1 MCQETAA
8 LCGLLGVVAWAPG
21 DPVLA
26 SNLCQVEAECAD
38 TGGEVTLRLATR
50 AAPLHHLVLAGPT
63 KQLAEQY
70 SQAVLDTVRVAALV
84 ARDTCRGDTGAG
96 DTCRGDTGA
105 GDTCRGDTGAGDTCR
120 GDKGGGKE
128 GEGNPVL
135 EVLQRCLHQ
144 GGLQYECPS
153 VERAVR
159 GCVLGA
165 VHSLARVEMVCYTRT
180 RLAAVTRPGARLGQA
195 RDTDDEEEESEEEE

>member
-1 MCQETAA
+1 M
-8 LCGLLGVVAWAPG
+8 VAWAPG

-26 SNLCQVEAECAD
+26 SNLCTVEAECAD
-38 TGGEVTLRLATR
+38 TGGEVTLRLVTSS
-50 AAPLHHLVLAGPT
+50 PLHHLVLAAPT

-96 DTCRGDTGA
+96 DTCE
-105 GDTCRGDTGAGDTCR
+105 
-120 GDKGGGKE
+120 GGGKE
-128 GEGNPVL
+128 GQGNPVL
-135 EVLQRCLHQ
+135 EVLQCCLHQ

-159 GCVLGA
+159 DCVLGA
-165 VHSLARVEMVCYTRT
+165 VHSLARVERVCCTRT
-180 RLAAVTRPGARLGQA
+180 RLAAVTRPGARLGRA
-195 RDTDDEEEESEEEE
+195 RDSDDEDSEEEE

>member
-1 MCQETAA
+1 M
-8 LCGLLGVVAWAPG
+8 AWAPG

-26 SNLCQVEAECAD
+26 SNLCPVEVECAD

-84 ARDTCRGDTGAG
+84 
-96 DTCRGDTGA
+96 
-105 GDTCRGDTGAGDTCR
+105 AGDTCR

-195 RDTDDEEEESEEEE
+195 RDTDEEEESEEEE

>member
-1 MCQETAA
+1 M
-8 LCGLLGVVAWAPG
+8 VAWAPG

-26 SNLCQVEAECAD
+26 SNLCTVEAECAD
-38 TGGEVTLRLATR
+38 TGGEVTLRLVTSS
-50 AAPLHHLVLAGPT
+50 PLHHLVLAGPT

-96 DTCRGDTGA
+96 DTCRGDTG
-105 GDTCRGDTGAGDTCR
+105 DTCE
-120 GDKGGGKE
+120 GGGKE
-128 GEGNPVL
+128 GQGNPVL
-135 EVLQRCLHQ
+135 EVLQCCLHQ

-159 GCVLGA
+159 DCVLGA
-165 VHSLARVEMVCYTRT
+165 VHSLARVERVCCTRT
-180 RLAAVTRPGARLGQA
+180 RLAALTRPGARLGRA
-195 RDTDDEEEESEEEE
+195 RDSDDEDSEEEE

>member
-1 MCQETAA
+1 M
-8 LCGLLGVVAWAPG
+8 VAWAPG

-26 SNLCQVEAECAD
+26 SNLCTVEAECAD
-38 TGGEVTLRLATR
+38 TGGEVTLRLVTSS
-50 AAPLHHLVLAGPT
+50 PLHHLVLAGPT

-84 ARDTCRGDTGAG
+84 ARDTCRGDTGAR
-96 DTCRGDTGA
+96 DTCE
-105 GDTCRGDTGAGDTCR
+105 
-120 GDKGGGKE
+120 GKE

-135 EVLQRCLHQ
+135 EVLRCCLHQ

-159 GCVLGA
+159 DCVLGA
-165 VHSLARVEMVCYTRT
+165 VHSLARVERVCCTRT
-180 RLAAVTRPGARLGQA
+180 RLAALTRPGARLGRA
-195 RDTDDEEEESEEEE
+195 RDSDDEDSEEEE

>member
-1 MCQETAA
+1 M
-8 LCGLLGVVAWAPG
+8 VAWAPG

-26 SNLCQVEAECAD
+26 SNLCTVEAECAD
-38 TGGEVTLRLATR
+38 TGGEVTLRLVTSS
-50 AAPLHHLVLAGPT
+50 PLHHLVLAAPT

-96 DTCRGDTGA
+96 DTCE
-105 GDTCRGDTGAGDTCR
+105 
-120 GDKGGGKE
+120 GKE

-135 EVLQRCLHQ
+135 EVLQCCLHQ

-159 GCVLGA
+159 DCVLGA
-165 VHSLARVEMVCYTRT
+165 VHSLARVERVCCTRT
-180 RLAAVTRPGARLGQA
+180 RLAAVTRPGARLGRA
-195 RDTDDEEEESEEEE
+195 RDSDDEDSEEEE

>member
-84 ARDTCRGDTGAG
+84 AR
-96 DTCRGDTGA
+96 
-105 GDTCRGDTGAGDTCR
+105 DTCRGDTGAGDTCR